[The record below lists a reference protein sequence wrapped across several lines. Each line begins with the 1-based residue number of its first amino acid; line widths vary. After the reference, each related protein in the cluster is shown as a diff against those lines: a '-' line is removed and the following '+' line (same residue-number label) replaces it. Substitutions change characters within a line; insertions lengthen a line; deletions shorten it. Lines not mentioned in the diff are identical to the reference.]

1 MWLVEKLRRCG
12 IRNIDPI
19 VDVTNF
25 VLLELGQ
32 PMHAF
37 NLASIE
43 GNINVRLAN
52 EGETL
57 TLLDETEAK
66 LESNTLVIADDNKAL
81 AMAGI
86 FGGLHSGVTTE
97 TQDILLESAFFS
109 RDAIMGRARQYGL
122 HTDASHRY
130 ERGVDPLLQAKAMER
145 ATALILDICGGNAG
159 PVVEAVAEDKL
170 PQQAK
175 VVLRRER
182 LSRVLGI
189 SIDDGKVSEI
199 LTRLGLQVTETNE
212 GWEATAPSYRFD
224 IAIEEDLIE
233 EIARV
238 YGYNNIPNVAPKATL
253 AMLPSQEAKLDINN
267 LKSLLLSRGYN
278 EAITYS
284 FVDPK
289 VQNAL
294 FPESKG
300 LVLPHPISSDMSIM
314 RVSLWPGLLG
324 ATAYNQKRQQS
335 RIRLFETG
343 LRFIPQADTPNGVL
357 QQQVIGGVVAGRRN
371 EEHWDMEDSP
381 VDFFDAKADVEALLS
396 LTGKSGE
403 FTFETASH
411 SALHPGMTAK
421 VLLNDEEVG
430 YIGAVHPQ
438 FSKMLG
444 VNGRVFVFE
453 LVVDAITT
461 RVLPSAVPVSRFP
474 SNRRDIAITVKD
486 EVRVGNVLSYIQK
499 IGVNQLVG
507 LNLFDEY
514 KGKGIEPGYKSLALS
529 LHLQDPEKTLEDA
542 EIQQAVDIVVKG
554 LESEFGAALRE

>member
-1 MWLVEKLRRCG
+1 
-12 IRNIDPI
+12 
-19 VDVTNF
+19 
-25 VLLELGQ
+25 
-32 PMHAF
+32 
-37 NLASIE
+37 
-43 GNINVRLAN
+43 
-52 EGETL
+52 
-57 TLLDETEAK
+57 
-66 LESNTLVIADDNKAL
+66 
-81 AMAGI
+81 
-86 FGGLHSGVTTE
+86 
-97 TQDILLESAFFS
+97 
-109 RDAIMGRARQYGL
+109 L

-300 LVLPHPISSDMSIM
+300 LVLPHPISSDMAIM

-381 VDFFDAKADVEALLS
+381 VDFFDVKADVEALLS